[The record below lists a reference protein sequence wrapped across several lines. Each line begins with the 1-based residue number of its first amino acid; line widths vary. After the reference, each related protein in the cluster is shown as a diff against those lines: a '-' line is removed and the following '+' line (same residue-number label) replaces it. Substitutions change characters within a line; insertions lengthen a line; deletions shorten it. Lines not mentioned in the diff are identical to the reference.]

1 MESTAP
7 APTPAPRPLSN
18 RERMGIPHQE
28 MPLNNAEI
36 RVTNFDEVPMGYSD
50 DQAHQEAMRCLQCK
64 KPACIG
70 ACPVGINI
78 PAFIK
83 LIEQGDIGGAAK
95 KIRETNFLPAVCG
108 RVCPQDKQC
117 QAVCVVGRK
126 NIPVGIGNLERYAAD
141 YERNLREIVA
151 KLKRTG
157 ATLIWCSTTPIP
169 QGKLN
174 PPRQPGDEVTYNQIA
189 QKVMTENG
197 VVINDLHAVALSQQP
212 GIQLPANVHFTKEG
226 SAVLAKHVAASIKAV
241 LPDRRR

>member
-1 MESTAP
+1 
-7 APTPAPRPLSN
+7 
-18 RERMGIPHQE
+18 
-28 MPLNNAEI
+28 MPLNDAGI

-141 YERNLREIVA
+141 YERNNHLMEIPSIDMPTG
-151 KLKRTG
+151 KRIAVIG
-157 ATLIWCSTTPIP
+157 SGPAGLSAAYELDIR
-169 QGKLN
+169 GH
-174 PPRQPGDEVTYNQIA
+174 EV
-189 QKVMTENG
+189 
-197 VVINDLHAVALSQQP
+197 VV
-212 GIQLPANVHFTKEG
+212 
-226 SAVLAKHVAASIKAV
+226 
-241 LPDRRR
+241 